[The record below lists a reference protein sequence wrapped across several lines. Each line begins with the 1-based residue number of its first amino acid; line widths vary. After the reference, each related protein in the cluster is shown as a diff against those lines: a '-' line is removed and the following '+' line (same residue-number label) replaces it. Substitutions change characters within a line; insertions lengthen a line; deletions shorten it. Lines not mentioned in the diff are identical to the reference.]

1 MWLSPQAKIFFG
13 KSFGKFFPGFWKIF
27 SKKFHN
33 SDGAFPESTPAKV
46 PPNHLEKVFH
56 FFPNFFQNGHCP
68 GVHTVSGASEESR
81 TNRLEK
87 FGKNVFYERRSYGGS
102 VGDSCLLHMFEKTLR
117 HRIIPLEPDERR
129 DASTESS
136 AGDVQCT
143 RTKSPWPLGP
153 SPSQRVH
160 YAVPVV
166 RLVLRACERYT
177 YPVYSY
183 HHLRDWKNRR
193 PELAHSRRQS
203 RLVVK
208 LRYLY
213 HPQWWIVT
221 VLTFLYNVIDTIPNM
236 PIDITT

>member
-1 MWLSPQAKIFFG
+1 MTWCEKFIIALGVIKSSSQKFFG
-13 KSFGKFFPGFWKIF
+13 KSFGKFFPVFWKIF

-33 SDGAFPESTPAKV
+33 SDGAFQWSTPPRV
-46 PPNHLEKVFH
+46 PPNRLENFFH

-68 GVHTVSGASEESR
+68 GVHANNVASEESR

-87 FGKNVFYERRSYGGS
+87 FGKNVFYERRSYGGN
-102 VGDSCLLHMFEKTLR
+102 VAGACLLHMFEKTLR
-117 HRIIPLEPDERR
+117 HRIVPLEPDERR

-160 YAVPVV
+160 YAVPVARV
-166 RLVLRACERYT
+166 NPRTCERYT
-177 YPVYSY
+177 SPHTTY
-183 HHLRDWKNRR
+183 HHPKDYKNIRLV
-193 PELAHSRRQS
+193 LAHSRRIS
-203 RLVVK
+203 RLVVIYYIL

-213 HPQWWIVT
+213 HSQW
-221 VLTFLYNVIDTIPNM
+221 
-236 PIDITT
+236 

>member
-1 MWLSPQAKIFFG
+1 MTWCEKFIIALGVIKSPGQNFFG

-33 SDGAFPESTPAKV
+33 SDGAFYWSTPPRV

-68 GVHTVSGASEESR
+68 GVHAIHVAER
-81 TNRLEK
+81 CPCTNHLEK
-87 FGKNVFYERRSYGGS
+87 FGKNVFYERRSYGGN
-102 VGDSCLLHMFEKTLR
+102 VAGACLLHMFEKTLR
-117 HRIIPLEPDERR
+117 HRIVPLEPDERR
-129 DASTESS
+129 NASTESS

-166 RLVLRACERYT
+166 SLVLRSCERYI

-183 HHLRDWKNRR
+183 HCSKDCKKNG
-193 PELAHSRRQS
+193 P
-203 RLVVK
+203 
-208 LRYLY
+208 
-213 HPQWWIVT
+213 
-221 VLTFLYNVIDTIPNM
+221 
-236 PIDITT
+236 

>member
-1 MWLSPQAKIFFG
+1 MTWCEKFIIALGVIKSSSQNFFG
-13 KSFGKFFPGFWKIF
+13 KSFGKFFPGFFQIF

-33 SDGAFPESTPAKV
+33 SGGAFPESTPAKV
-46 PPNHLEKVFH
+46 PQNRLEKVFH

-68 GVHTVSGASEESR
+68 GVHTVSGAKR
-81 TNRLEK
+81 VPCTNRLEK

-102 VGDSCLLHMFEKTLR
+102 VCDSCLLHMFEKTFR
-117 HRIIPLEPDERR
+117 HRIVPLEPDERR

-160 YAVPVV
+160 YAAPVV
-166 RLVLRACERYT
+166 SLVLRSCERYL

-183 HHLRDWKNRR
+183 HCSQDCKKNG
-193 PELAHSRRQS
+193 PIEHTLGAWLAS
-203 RLVVK
+203 
-208 LRYLY
+208 
-213 HPQWWIVT
+213 WW
-221 VLTFLYNVIDTIPNM
+221 
-236 PIDITT
+236 

>member
-1 MWLSPQAKIFFG
+1 MTWYENFIIALGVIKSSGQNFFG

-33 SDGAFPESTPAKV
+33 SEGAFSESTPPRV
-46 PPNHLEKVFH
+46 PPNRLEKVFH
-56 FFPNFFQNGHCP
+56 FFPNFFQNGDSA
-68 GVHTVSGASEESR
+68 GVHAVSEAKRWSC

-117 HRIIPLEPDERR
+117 HRISPLEPGERQ

-143 RTKSPWPLGP
+143 RTKSLWPLGP

-160 YAVPVV
+160 YAVPVAS
-166 RLVLRACERYT
+166 LVLRSCERYLPPRYSQRIHTTAPKTAKRMAPRT
-177 YPVYSY
+177 YS
-183 HHLRDWKNRR
+183 KG
-193 PELAHSRRQS
+193 
-203 RLVVK
+203 
-208 LRYLY
+208 
-213 HPQWWIVT
+213 
-221 VLTFLYNVIDTIPNM
+221 
-236 PIDITT
+236 

>member
-1 MWLSPQAKIFFG
+1 MTWYENFIIALGVIKSSGQNFFG

-33 SDGAFPESTPAKV
+33 SDGAFLESTPPRV
-46 PPNHLEKVFH
+46 PPNRLEKVFH
-56 FFPNFFQNGHCP
+56 FFPNFFQNGDSA
-68 GVHTVSGASEESR
+68 GVHTVSGASEQSC

-117 HRIIPLEPDERR
+117 HRISPLEPDERR

-143 RTKSPWPLGP
+143 RTKSLWPLGP

-166 RLVLRACERYT
+166 SLVLRSCERYLPPRYSQRIHTTTVKTSKRMAPRT
-177 YPVYSY
+177 Y
-183 HHLRDWKNRR
+183 
-193 PELAHSRRQS
+193 SRSHARVCGIFTS
-203 RLVVK
+203 
-208 LRYLY
+208 
-213 HPQWWIVT
+213 
-221 VLTFLYNVIDTIPNM
+221 FLYAICI
-236 PIDITT
+236 ILSGE

>member
-1 MWLSPQAKIFFG
+1 MTWYENFIIALGVIKSSSQNFFG

-33 SDGAFPESTPAKV
+33 SNGAFSESTPPRV
-46 PPNHLEKVFH
+46 PPNRLENFFH
-56 FFPNFFQNGHCP
+56 FFPNFFQNGDSA
-68 GVHTVSGASEESR
+68 GVHAVSEASEQSC

-117 HRIIPLEPDERR
+117 HRIVPLEPDERR

-143 RTKSPWPLGP
+143 RTKSLWPLGP

-160 YAVPVV
+160 YAVPVAS
-166 RLVLRACERYT
+166 LVLRSCERYLP
-177 YPVYSY
+177 PVYSQRIHTTAPKTAKRMAPRTY
-183 HHLRDWKNRR
+183 SKG
-193 PELAHSRRQS
+193 LARV
-203 RLVVK
+203 LVVIYTI
-208 LRYLY
+208 LLCYLY
-213 HPQWWIVT
+213 HSQW
-221 VLTFLYNVIDTIPNM
+221 
-236 PIDITT
+236 

>member
-1 MWLSPQAKIFFG
+1 MTWCEKFIIALGVIKSSSQNFFG

-33 SDGAFPESTPAKV
+33 SGGAFPESTPAKV
-46 PPNHLEKVFH
+46 PPNRLEKVFH

-68 GVHTVSGASEESR
+68 GVHTVSGASEASR
-81 TNRLEK
+81 TNCWKK
-87 FGKNVFYERRSYGGS
+87 FGKNVFYERRSCGGS
-102 VGDSCLLHMFEKTLR
+102 VGDSCLLHMFEKTPR
-117 HRIIPLEPDERR
+117 HRIVPLEPDERR

-166 RLVLRACERYT
+166 SLVLRSCERYI

-183 HHLRDWKNRR
+183 HCSKDCKKNG
-193 PELAHSRRQS
+193 P
-203 RLVVK
+203 
-208 LRYLY
+208 
-213 HPQWWIVT
+213 
-221 VLTFLYNVIDTIPNM
+221 
-236 PIDITT
+236 

>member
-1 MWLSPQAKIFFG
+1 MTWYENFIIALGVIKSSSQNFFG
-13 KSFGKFFPGFWKIF
+13 KSFGKFFPDFWKIF

-56 FFPNFFQNGHCP
+56 FFPKFFQNGHCP
-68 GVHTVSGASEESR
+68 GVHAINVAKR
-81 TNRLEK
+81 VPCTNRLEK

-117 HRIIPLEPDERR
+117 HRIVPLEPDERR

-143 RTKSPWPLGP
+143 RTKSLWPLGP

-166 RLVLRACERYT
+166 SLVLRSCERYLT
-177 YPVYSY
+177 PVYS
-183 HHLRDWKNRR
+183 HCTRTTAPKTAKRIGPRDNSKTHTRVWWYFHIN
-193 PELAHSRRQS
+193 L
-203 RLVVK
+203 LC
-208 LRYLY
+208 YLY
-213 HPQWWIVT
+213 HSQW
-221 VLTFLYNVIDTIPNM
+221 
-236 PIDITT
+236 